1 MSEDRTRQETE
12 EEKKAWAMRFFDYAE
27 TPIKE
32 WVSSYLEEDM
42 ETVFP
47 DYTADSDIISIQE
60 DNGTH
65 YNVYLTPFPT
75 TIKDGT
81 AFIVEKNIFN
91 TSEKLKKA
99 ASLLFDAVYAVYV
112 PVIKSM
118 VNMRHR
124 MEDIF
129 PKFNDKQM
137 YFEFNMV
144 NKYYMLKQQAG
155 QHLIKIDEQFDRIKD
170 IHTQD
175 ANEIRT
181 KLATLNMEYSEKH
194 NAITKEIL
202 DTQEGLCIKENAIF
216 ALGTKL
222 YIVLETNIKPKDDII
237 MKHLPDFGLKY
248 QDPDEDNY
256 VDRYKK
262 EMGIDE

>member
-1 MSEDRTRQETE
+1 MSDDRTLQQTE

-27 TPIKE
+27 APIKE
-32 WVSSYLEEDM
+32 WISSYLEENV
-42 ETVFP
+42 ETIFP
-47 DYTADSDIISIQE
+47 DYSADSDIISIQE

-75 TIKDGT
+75 IIKDST
-81 AFIVEKNIFN
+81 AFVIEKDKFN

-112 PVIKSM
+112 PVLKSM
-118 VNMRHR
+118 VNMGHR

-129 PKFNDKQM
+129 PKFNDVQM

-144 NKYYMLKQQAG
+144 NKYYMQKQQAC
-155 QHLIKIDEQFDRIKD
+155 QNLIKIDEQFNRIKD
-170 IHTQD
+170 IHTQE

-181 KLATLNMEYSEKH
+181 KLASLNMEYSEKN
-194 NAITKEIL
+194 NAITDEML
-202 DTQEGLCIKENAIF
+202 NTQEELCRKENEIF

-222 YIVLETNIKPKDDII
+222 YVVLETNIKPKDDII

-256 VDRYKK
+256 VDKYKK
-262 EMGIDE
+262 EMGIDD